1 VRLAAGIETA
11 TLATPATDVQ
21 PAPRTLRGLVARLAP
36 SFTRYCAVGASGYV
50 VNAAVFWVA
59 VTSVPYTAAFA
70 LAFTVAATSNF
81 RLNRRFTFA
90 ASHHRRTSVQFGRFV
105 TVSLAALA
113 SGLAVLALLVESAG
127 LPEFLSALAAIGCTT
142 PVSFG
147 ANRLWTFSHR

>member
-1 VRLAAGIETA
+1 MGAAA
-11 TLATPATDVQ
+11 LATPATDVQ
-21 PAPRTLRGLVARLAP
+21 PAPRTLRALVGGLAP

-59 VTSVPYTAAFA
+59 ATWMPYLAAFA

-81 RLNRRFTFA
+81 RLNRRFTFS
-90 ASHHRRTSVQFGRFV
+90 ASSHPRASIQFGRFL
-105 TVSLAALA
+105 TVSVAALA
-113 SGLAVLALLVESAG
+113 SGVVVVALLVESAG